1 MNKRSSPRRKS
12 ALESLFRPLAAL
24 LKTLRAKL
32 RGRRPSSSIRNK
44 NIPGANE
51 RPLGELVSSPASKR
65 SPTAGEWAIRF
76 PRVRSLLRLAAL
88 LAGTTLSLLL
98 LGLSV
103 LLLTL
108 RLQSLPATSAAQV
121 SQIYD
126 ASGNLLDSFHAGQS
140 RESVP
145 LQRISPY
152 LIDATLAIEDRR
164 FYEHNGFDLRSMA
177 RAALVNLES
186 GRARQG
192 ASTITQQL
200 ARNLYLTH
208 ERTWKRKIKEAAYT
222 AQLEMNLS
230 KEEILGQYFNQI
242 YYGHGAYGIE
252 KAAKMYYSKHAS
264 ELTLAESAMLAGVP
278 KGPKYYSP
286 YMNMENAV
294 HRQRLIL
301 AAMQE
306 AGTITPEQAAAAKA
320 EKLELKTLQ
329 PAGSDGGAP
338 YFRDYVRQTAVDE
351 LGLDEHLI
359 SEGGV
364 RIYTTLDPAMQQA
377 AEAAMQDALPSS
389 SEQQAAL
396 VAIEPETG
404 YIRAMVGGRDYRK
417 GPFNRALARRQPG
430 SSFKPVLYLT
440 ALQSGMTA
448 VTPFTSAPTIF
459 TYDGG
464 RKTYSPRNYRDHY
477 AGGDITMRDAIASSD
492 NTYAVN
498 TIMRIGAN
506 KVVATA
512 RQLGLDGDMQPLPSL
527 ALGTYPASPLEM
539 ASAFSALAAGGV
551 RAEPTA
557 ILRVEDSKGEVL
569 YRSEPRLSRV
579 ADAAHAYV
587 LTSLMESVFE
597 NGGTGSRVSA
607 MIHRPVAGKTGTT
620 ADDAWLVG
628 YTPDLATA
636 VWTGYDKGRQL
647 TTAES
652 HRAAPIFAAFTEHA
666 LTGRPARPFTVPDGI
681 VSVAV
686 DPASG
691 LRYGPGCSGWRME
704 LFVAGTEPIGSCDG
718 SKAGTADAAD
728 TAPAEGASSA
738 SPAAN
743 ESKGS
748 GWLKGLS
755 RWLRH

>member
-1 MNKRSSPRRKS
+1 MPEARISSGRLSKVRRFVRVKG
-12 ALESLFRPLAAL
+12 PLRIAAL
-24 LKTLRAKL
+24 
-32 RGRRPSSSIRNK
+32 
-44 NIPGANE
+44 
-51 RPLGELVSSPASKR
+51 
-65 SPTAGEWAIRF
+65 TAGTA
-76 PRVRSLLRLAAL
+76 
-88 LAGTTLSLLL
+88 LSLLL
-98 LGLSV
+98 LLLSAV
-103 LLLTL
+103 LLTL
-108 RLQSLPATSAAQV
+108 RLQSLPASSAAQV

-126 ASGNLLDSFHAGQS
+126 ASGRLIDSFHAGQS

-145 LQRISPY
+145 LSRISPY

-164 FYEHNGFDLRSMA
+164 FYEHGGFDLRSMA

-208 ERTWKRKIKEAAYT
+208 ERTWKRKLREAAYT
-222 AQLEMNLS
+222 VQLEMNLS

-252 KAAKMYYSKHAS
+252 KAAKMYYGKHAS

-286 YMNMENAV
+286 YMNMDNALR
-294 HRQRLIL
+294 RQRLIL
-301 AAMQE
+301 AAMQTSG
-306 AGTITPEQAAAAKA
+306 AITPEQAAAARA
-320 EKLELKTLQ
+320 EKLAFKPLQ
-329 PAGSDGGAP
+329 PAGSGDGAP

-364 RIYTTLDPAMQQA
+364 RIYTTLDPAMQKE
-377 AEAAMQDALPSS
+377 AEAAVKAAIPST

-430 SSFKPVLYLT
+430 SSFKPILYLT
-440 ALQSGMTA
+440 ALQNGMTP
-448 VTPFTSAPTIF
+448 VSPFKSAPTIF
-459 TYDGG
+459 SYDGG
-464 RKTYSPRNYRDHY
+464 RKTYSPRNYHDRY
-477 AGGDITMRDAIASSD
+477 TGKDISMRDAIASSD

-498 TIMRIGAN
+498 TIMQVGAE
-506 KVVATA
+506 KVVDAA
-512 RQLGLDGDMQPLPSL
+512 RQLGFDGDMQPVPSL

-539 ASAFSALAAGGV
+539 ASAFSALAAGGM

-557 ILRVEDSKGEVL
+557 ILRIEDSKGEVL
-569 YRSEPRLSRV
+569 YRAEPHRTRV
-579 ADAAHAYV
+579 AGAAHAYV

-597 NGGTGSRVSA
+597 TGGTGSRVSA

-620 ADDAWLVG
+620 SDDAWLVG
-628 YTPDLATA
+628 YTPELATA
-636 VWTGYDKGRQL
+636 VWTGYDKGRRI
-647 TTAES
+647 TTAEA

-666 LTGRPARPFTVPDGI
+666 LAGRPARPFTVPDG
-681 VSVAV
+681 VLSVAV
-686 DPASG
+686 DTASG
-691 LRYGPGCSGWRME
+691 LRYGPGCGGWRME
-704 LFVAGTEPIGSCDG
+704 LFVAGTEPVGTCDG
-718 SKAGTADAAD
+718 SRAAAD
-728 TAPAEGASSA
+728 EAAAGAGA
-738 SPAAN
+738 GAAD
-743 ESKGS
+743 EQPGRG
-748 GWLKGLS
+748 GWLKGIS
-755 RWLRH
+755 RWLRR